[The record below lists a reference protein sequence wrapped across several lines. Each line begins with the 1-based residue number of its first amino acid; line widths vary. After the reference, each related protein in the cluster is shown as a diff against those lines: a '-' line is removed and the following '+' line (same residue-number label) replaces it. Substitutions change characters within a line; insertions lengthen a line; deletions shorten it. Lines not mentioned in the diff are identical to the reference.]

1 MDGFPV
7 MAMVEQDPTLI
18 AFHKRTTKHQGPL
31 IKQQD
36 IKNKKCEGPM
46 RYNKNKHIIPIY
58 TVANQQK

>member
-7 MAMVEQDPTLI
+7 MALVEQDPSII

-36 IKNKKCEGPM
+36 MKN
-46 RYNKNKHIIPIY
+46 
-58 TVANQQK
+58 

>member
-7 MAMVEQDPTLI
+7 MALVEQDPTLI

-36 IKNKKCEGPM
+36 MKNSKGKGPM
-46 RYNKNKHIIPIY
+46 RYNKIKHKIPIY